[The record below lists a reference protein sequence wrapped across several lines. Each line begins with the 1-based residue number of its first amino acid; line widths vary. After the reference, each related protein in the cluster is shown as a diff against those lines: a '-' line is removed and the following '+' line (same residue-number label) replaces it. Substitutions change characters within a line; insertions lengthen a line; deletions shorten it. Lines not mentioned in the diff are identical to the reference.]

1 MHRKTK
7 ITQDEIFADIIFFCI
22 SGFITFIFVFFFDI
36 YPSFLH
42 QPFSLNFAFTNP
54 NPYWAIVPPGSI
66 VGFILIKLFLYAFK
80 REEYL

>member
-1 MHRKTK
+1 MRRKTK

-36 YPSFLH
+36 YPSFNE
-42 QPFSLNFAFTNP
+42 PSFSLRFAFANP
-54 NPYWAIVPPGSI
+54 NPYWATVPIGSI

-80 REEYL
+80 REEHL